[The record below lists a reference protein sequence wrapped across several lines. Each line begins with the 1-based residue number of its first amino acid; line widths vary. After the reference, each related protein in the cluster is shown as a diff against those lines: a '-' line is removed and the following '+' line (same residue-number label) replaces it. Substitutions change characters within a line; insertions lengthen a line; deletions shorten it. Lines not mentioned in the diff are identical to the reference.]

1 MDYTLIVALVIFLW
15 YSYFSNKVKE
25 KYDNERY
32 LQLLEHLSTKEEVVD
47 YWDDA
52 IMEVEDEVVD
62 ALDADPD
69 KFLKALR
76 NEKYEN

>member
-1 MDYTLIVALVIFLW
+1 
-15 YSYFSNKVKE
+15 
-25 KYDNERY
+25 
-32 LQLLEHLSTKEEVVD
+32 
-47 YWDDA
+47 
-52 IMEVEDEVVD
+52 MEVEDEVVD